1 MDTGKNASKKVIHEA
16 VEPTCKFLGNKI
28 VDAVTKSNDVKKTF
42 NRRKFRKCWRNNYIT
57 SKKRMNINWIKT
69 SIKRFKT
76 SMFKSDLCGYG
87 NAYIAVKL
95 MITIE
100 KDNDDE
106 TKDVWLVV

>member
-1 MDTGKNASKKVIHEA
+1 
-16 VEPTCKFLGNKI
+16 
-28 VDAVTKSNDVKKTF
+28 
-42 NRRKFRKCWRNNYIT
+42 
-57 SKKRMNINWIKT
+57 
-69 SIKRFKT
+69 
-76 SMFKSDLCGYG
+76 MFKSDLCGYG